1 MKVCVIGA
9 GPSGLTTIKQLLD
22 ENHDVTCFDANE
34 SVGGIWYRGGDD
46 GQQMKAY
53 DNMMLTVSMKMMS
66 FSDFIFKDGR
76 KFTDHKGYLR
86 YLEEYS
92 DKFGLARHI
101 KFNSLVKEVIRESDG
116 SWIVKVKVG
125 DKRVSTHRF
134 EAVAICSGPFKTA
147 NTAVSYTHLTLP
159 TTLTV

>member
-22 ENHDVTCFDANE
+22 ESHDVTCFDANE

-66 FSDFIFKDGR
+66 FSDFIFKKIEEIYWKNIG
-76 KFTDHKGYLR
+76 KFQ
-86 YLEEYS
+86 
-92 DKFGLARHI
+92 
-101 KFNSLVKEVIRESDG
+101 
-116 SWIVKVKVG
+116 KVNKN
-125 DKRVSTHRF
+125 K
-134 EAVAICSGPFKTA
+134 
-147 NTAVSYTHLTLP
+147 
-159 TTLTV
+159 

>member
-22 ENHDVTCFDANE
+22 ESHDVTCFDAKE

-76 KFTDHKGYLR
+76 KFTDHKGDLR

-101 KFNSLVKEVIRESDG
+101 QFNSLVKEVIRESDG
-116 SWIVKVKVG
+116 SWIVKV
-125 DKRVSTHRF
+125 
-134 EAVAICSGPFKTA
+134 
-147 NTAVSYTHLTLP
+147 
-159 TTLTV
+159 